1 MLKIDDYLQ
10 GISFIL
16 TIITIVDGL
25 IQGYHTYQLILNILV
40 IIVLIITYVRYAVKR
55 QLN

>member
-25 IQGYHTYQLILNILV
+25 VQGYHTYQLILNILV